1 MHLNTNAPY
10 DTKLV
15 QMKDRR
21 SDADLHPGIK
31 RRNGNRP
38 YYKSKKFVLLVFG
51 PMFFCPTCLAVFRS
65 YCSVSYCSVSVS
77 ELPDGIRKGSG
88 VVTMPEQHQCRDHLK
103 TLNFN
108 SSLTAQIIQK
118 FLASPVFAQSCP
130 VQRMPSAVLFENR
143 KTETEKTNKD
153 YKN

>member
-1 MHLNTNAPY
+1 MTLICTRGSKEGTAIGRTIK
-10 DTKLV
+10 TKSCSFGFWANVFLSH
-15 QMKDRR
+15 R
-21 SDADLHPGIK
+21 SL
-31 RRNGNRP
+31 
-38 YYKSKKFVLLVFG
+38 F
-51 PMFFCPTCLAVFRS
+51 LAVFRSYCSVS